1 MDASGFRDA
10 VARVHSAG
18 RERGHYFLRATDER
32 FSGRAVTINERALLS
47 FGSCSYLGL
56 EFDPRLI
63 RAGAEA
69 FERFGSQTS
78 YSRGYLSNPLYERL
92 ELDLLPRI
100 FDVDEVL
107 VAPSTS
113 VAHHIV
119 LPALITEKTAVVTDH
134 QVHRSVDDALTLQC
148 ARSGAKKHV
157 VRHGKLD
164 EAADLIERLSRTHE
178 EVWFCCDGVYSMY
191 GDYLPSSFLRS
202 LLDLAPNVR
211 LYVDDAHGMS
221 WAGRHGRGHF
231 LSRFAIDERV
241 VMVTSFAK
249 AFASGGSAV
258 VTKDRKVIDNAR
270 LVGGPYAFSGPLR
283 PGDLGVAIASAEL
296 HLSDEL
302 PALQRTLAARVALAN
317 ECCRALEIPTVIE
330 NEAPIR
336 FIALGRA
343 EAVYSVADALADDGF
358 HVNVSGFPAVPAN
371 LGGLRIAINANHTEA
386 QVRALFE
393 RIAAHLP
400 AVLDRVGVTR
410 DEVRSQFEQVL
421 PPFLRSES
429 REHVRART
437 ASLPEAR
444 PAQHD
449 ARAARTVR
457 TVRTVR
463 SVAELDACSW
473 NSALDRSGYID
484 TASLAAAER
493 AFGPDAIRPENRW
506 EFFYTTVSDGQGLAA
521 AAPFSLSLLK
531 DDAFMSE
538 EVSDALELARR
549 SDPLL
554 FTAPALV
561 MGTLASEGE
570 HLYLRP
576 GPDRSASLVA
586 LVEEATRIARE
597 RSVSTVVLRD
607 LRTDAE
613 VERVL
618 IGQGFVPAPLLP
630 AFELSLPEGS
640 IESFVASASSK
651 SKRQFL
657 RDRLRNQERFD
668 VRCFDAEHAPDEP
681 TLARMH
687 AMYLS
692 VAARNRRI
700 NLFPLPIELLR
711 EHARTPG
718 WTLLALYDRARPS
731 HLAAWA
737 ALRFVGTDVRA
748 LYCGVDYQGFGS
760 DFSPYRQ
767 LLFSI
772 VAHALSVGA
781 TKVSLGM
788 GAEQEKRRLGAIE
801 TPTFAFVRAED
812 EFRARQLQEFVETF
826 AIKRAAQ
833 HRTQTLLE
841 APR

>member
-18 RERGHYFLRATDER
+18 RERGHYFLRASDER
-32 FSGRAVTINERALLS
+32 FVGRSLTINERALLS

-100 FDVDEVL
+100 FGVDEVL

-157 VRHGKLD
+157 VRHGRLD
-164 EAADLIERLSRTHE
+164 EAAELIERLSRTHE

-231 LSRFAIDERV
+231 LSRFALDERV

-258 VTKDRKVIDNAR
+258 VAKDRKVIDNAR

-317 ECCRALEIPTVIE
+317 ECCRELEIPTVIE

-421 PPFLRSES
+421 PPFLRAES
-429 REHVRART
+429 ARRVT
-437 ASLPEAR
+437 ERTRSLAE
-444 PAQHD
+444 D
-449 ARAARTVR
+449 TKVTFDVR
-457 TVRTVR
+457 THQSIANV
-463 SVAELDACSW
+463 DASRW
-473 NSALDRSGYID
+473 NSVFDRSGYID

-506 EFFYTTVSDGQGLAA
+506 KFFYTTVSDGQGLAA

-549 SDPLL
+549 DDPLL

-576 GPDRSASLVA
+576 GPERSAALVA

-597 RSVSTVVLRD
+597 QALSTVVLRD
-607 LRTDAE
+607 LRADAE

-630 AFELSLPEGS
+630 AFELSLPEGA

-711 EHARTPG
+711 EHARTRG
-718 WTLLALYDRARPS
+718 WTLLALYDRARPG
-731 HLAAWA
+731 HLAAWG
-737 ALRFVGTDVRA
+737 ALRCVDRDVRA
-748 LYCGVDYQGFGS
+748 LYCGVDYQGFEH
-760 DFSPYRQ
+760 DDVSPYRQ
-767 LLFSI
+767 LLFSV
-772 VAHALSVGA
+772 VAQALSVGA

-801 TPTFAFVRAED
+801 APTFAFVRAED
-812 EFRARQLQEFVETF
+812 EFRARQLQEFVET
-826 AIKRAAQ
+826 IAAKHTRKPSDVSGAQ
-833 HRTQTLLE
+833 AR
-841 APR
+841 P

>member
-18 RERGHYFLRATDER
+18 RQRGHYFLRAQDER
-32 FSGRAVTINERALLS
+32 FEGRTLTINDRQLLS

-69 FERFGSQTS
+69 YQRYGSQTS
-78 YSRGYLSNPLYERL
+78 YSRGYLSNPLYEQL
-92 ELDLLPRI
+92 ERDLLPRI

-107 VAPSTS
+107 VATSTT

-119 LPALITEKTAVVTDH
+119 LPALVTEKTAVVTDH

-148 ARSGAKKHV
+148 TRSGAKKHV

-164 EAADLIERLSRTHE
+164 EAFEVIERLSRTHE
-178 EVWFCCDGVYSMY
+178 EVWFFCDGVYSMY
-191 GDYLPSSFLRS
+191 GDYLPTSFLRS
-202 LLDLAPNVR
+202 LLDVAPNVR

-231 LSRFAIDERV
+231 LSRFAVDERV
-241 VMVTSFAK
+241 VVVTSFAK
-249 AFASGGSAV
+249 AFAGGGAAV
-258 VTKDRKVIDNAR
+258 VTKDRALIDTAR

-283 PGDLGVAIASAEL
+283 PGDLGVACASAEI

-302 PALQRTLAARVALAN
+302 PALQRTLADRVMLAN
-317 ECCRALEIPTVIE
+317 ECCRELEIPTVIE

-343 EAVYSVADALADDGF
+343 EAVYAMADALADDGF

-371 LGGLRIAINANHTEA
+371 LGGLRIAINANHSEA

-400 AVLDRVGVTR
+400 TVLDRVGVTR

-421 PPFLRSES
+421 PPFLRNES
-429 REHVRART
+429 ASRVTERT
-437 ASLPEAR
+437 HALPS
-444 PAQHD
+444 D
-449 ARAARTVR
+449 SKVLFDVR
-457 TVRTVR
+457 THR
-463 SVAELDACSW
+463 SVAELDAAQW
-473 NSALDRSGYID
+473 NEAFDRSGYID
-484 TASLAAAER
+484 VASLAAAER
-493 AFGPDAIRPENRW
+493 AFGPEAERPENRW
-506 EFFYTTVSDGQGLAA
+506 EFFYSTVSDELGLAA

-538 EVSDALELARR
+538 AVSDALESART

-561 MGTLASEGE
+561 MGTLASEGD
-570 HLYLRP
+570 HLFLRP
-576 GPDRSASLVA
+576 GPERINALVA
-586 LVEEATRIARE
+586 LVDEATRIARE
-597 RSVSTVVLRD
+597 RSLSTVVLRD
-607 LRTDAE
+607 LRADPE
-613 VERVL
+613 VERTL

-630 AFELSLPEGS
+630 AFELTLPVTTM
-640 IESFVASASSK
+640 ESFIASVPSRSRR
-651 SKRQFL
+651 SYL
-657 RDRLRNQERFD
+657 RDRARSQERFELRRFGGD
-668 VRCFDAEHAPDEP
+668 ERPDEA
-681 TLARMH
+681 TLRRMH
-687 AMYLS
+687 GMYLS

-711 EHARTPG
+711 EHSRAEG
-718 WTLLALYDRARPS
+718 WTLLALYDRERAG
-731 HLAAWA
+731 HLASWA
-737 ALRFVGTDVRA
+737 ALRHTGDDLRA
-748 LYCGVDYQGFGS
+748 LYCGVDYSGFETGAM
-760 DFSPYRQ
+760 SPYRQ

-772 VAHALSVGA
+772 VSHALSIGA

-801 TPTFAFVRAED
+801 VPTFAFVRAED
-812 EFRARQLQEFVETF
+812 EFRGRQLQEFVEQL
-826 AIKRAAQ
+826 AAKRAAAS
-833 HRTQTLLE
+833 RA
-841 APR
+841 APLDEVRP